1 MKKNSLSQ
9 SLFAL
14 SCFGL
19 FVFSPV
25 LLTGCAGQK
34 TENAEKKETAFTMQV
49 VHIDQLGALEAKIPD
64 GQYLVVKARLKNQ
77 GNKSLILAPTE
88 FVLQNITDKEEER
101 YSQPA
106 ETGLFNE
113 FRTVYGEEL
122 KDKLVETTPV
132 NLYPRMELERYFI
145 FMVPSDAKIDGY
157 QITHE
162 PEKVSAPL
170 VVTGT
175 TTINDH
181 RNTTSLPPTEEE

>member
-1 MKKNSLSQ
+1 MKKNYFSQ

-19 FVFSPV
+19 LVISPV
-25 LLTGCAGQK
+25 LLTGCAGKK
-34 TENAEKKETAFTMQV
+34 TENAEKKQTAFSMEVLQV
-49 VHIDQLGALEAKIPD
+49 DQLDALGKRIPD
-64 GQYLVVKARLKNQ
+64 GQYVVVKAHLKNQ
-77 GNKSLILAPTE
+77 VNKSLTLASRE

-101 YSQPA
+101 YSQPLEIQLA
-106 ETGLFNE
+106 NDFGTA
-113 FRTVYGEEL
+113 YGEAL
-122 KDKLVETTPV
+122 KQKLVENNTI

-145 FMVPSDAKIDGY
+145 FMVPSNAKIDGY

-175 TTINDH
+175 TIINDH